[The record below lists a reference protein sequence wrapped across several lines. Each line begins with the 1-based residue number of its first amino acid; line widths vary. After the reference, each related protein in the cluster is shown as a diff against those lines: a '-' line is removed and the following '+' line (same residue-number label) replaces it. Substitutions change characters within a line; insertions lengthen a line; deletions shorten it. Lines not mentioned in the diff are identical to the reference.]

1 MKLLLLEP
9 DPHLGE
15 RLQQS
20 LESEGFV
27 VDVVGTLA
35 DARRTA
41 TEADYA
47 AIVMDLLDPVR
58 GPMRATGAAQAEE
71 ATLNASGP
79 SDVEVW
85 FG

>member
-1 MKLLLLEP
+1 MRLLLLEP
-9 DPHLGE
+9 DPRLGR

-20 LESEGFV
+20 LESDGFV

-47 AIVMDLLDPVR
+47 AIVMDLLEPVR
-58 GPMRATGAAQAEE
+58 PPMRATGATEAEG
-71 ATLNASGP
+71 AAIDAPGS
-79 SDVEVW
+79 SDIEVW